1 MLSINWLDL
10 TIFLSLVV
18 FSMGIDHYLHK
29 DDKPV
34 TLKSAVNWS
43 IFWVAISMV
52 YAGFLWWHHGVETA
66 SLFISGYALEKVLS
80 VDNLFVF
87 SAIFA
92 WFGVP
97 NQYRHRVLYWG
108 VIGAIVFRL
117 IFVLVGAGLLQ
128 AFGSYAEIIFAALV
142 GYAAVMMLKGGD
154 DDDEEVD
161 YENHVANR
169 IVHKFFPVIPKLYG
183 HNFFVNKEQAESVL
197 AESSEEERKSVTEWL
212 KTHGG
217 KSALFATPLLVCAA
231 VVELSDVMF
240 AFDSVPA
247 VIAVSKEPLI
257 IYSSML
263 FAILGLRT
271 LYFVLEA
278 LKEMLHHLEKAII
291 ALLFFIAIKLA
302 LSASLHL
309 TGFGYDISPTVSL
322 AVVIITLSIGV
333 IASLLHKTK
342 EDKSEKPL
350 KGSENGESSGLV
362 FASSDVSE
370 LKRTNLS
377 EEEQHNILNS
387 VEANSCK
394 KLLDVSD
401 DNSSNHSDSSSCSGS
416 SYSSS
421 HSSYSSHSDALNA
434 SSGDSSGGSD

>member
-43 IFWVAISMV
+43 IFWVAISML

-128 AFGSYAEIIFAALV
+128 AFGSYAEILFAVLV

-183 HNFFVNKEQAESVL
+183 HNFFVNREQAESVL
-197 AESSEEERKSVTEWL
+197 AESAEEERKSVTEWL

-322 AVVIITLSIGV
+322 AVVIITLSVGV
-333 IASLLHKTK
+333 IASLLHKTEENK
-342 EDKSEKPL
+342 GEKPL
-350 KGSENGESSGLV
+350 KGSGNGESSGLV

-394 KLLDVSD
+394 KLLDASD
-401 DNSSNHSDSSSCSGS
+401 ENSSSLSHSECSSSS

-421 HSSYSSHSDALNA
+421 HSSHSDA
-434 SSGDSSGGSD
+434 SSGDSGGGGD

>member
-1 MLSINWLDL
+1 MLSIDLLDL
-10 TIFLSLVV
+10 TIFLSLVI
-18 FSMGIDHYLHK
+18 FSMGVDHFLHK

-43 IFWVAISMV
+43 IFWVAISLI
-52 YAGFLWWHHGVETA
+52 YSFFLWWHHGVETA

-117 IFVLVGAGLLQ
+117 IFVLIGAGLLQ
-128 AFGSYAEIIFAALV
+128 AFGSYAELIFAALV

-154 DDDEEVD
+154 EEDEKVD
-161 YENHVANR
+161 YENHLANR

-183 HNFFVNKEQAESVL
+183 HNFFVNKKQAESVL
-197 AESSEEERKSVTEWL
+197 SQSSDEERNAVTKWL
-212 KTHGG
+212 SQHGG
-217 KSALFATPLLVCAA
+217 KSVLFATPLLVCAA
-231 VVELSDVMF
+231 VIELSDVMF

-322 AVVIITLSIGV
+322 AVVVITLNIGV
-333 IASLLHKTK
+333 IASLLHKTEEDKGEK

-370 LKRTNLS
+370 FKRTDLS

-394 KLLDVSD
+394 NLDVSD
-401 DNSSNHSDSSSCSGS
+401 NDSNSSCS
-416 SYSSS
+416 
-421 HSSYSSHSDALNA
+421 SSYSSHSSDSNT
-434 SSGDSSGGSD
+434 SSDSGGSND

>member
-43 IFWVAISMV
+43 IFWVAISML

-128 AFGSYAEIIFAALV
+128 AFGSYAEILFAVLV

-183 HNFFVNKEQAESVL
+183 HNFFVNREQAESVL
-197 AESSEEERKSVTEWL
+197 AESAEEERKSVTEWL

-322 AVVIITLSIGV
+322 AVVIITLSVGV
-333 IASLLHKTK
+333 IASLLHKTEENK
-342 EDKSEKPL
+342 GEKPL
-350 KGSENGESSGLV
+350 KGSGNGESSGLV

-377 EEEQHNILNS
+377 EEEQHNILDS

-394 KLLDVSD
+394 KLLDASD
-401 DNSSNHSDSSSCSGS
+401 ENSSSLSHSECSSSS

-421 HSSYSSHSDALNA
+421 HSSHSDA
-434 SSGDSSGGSD
+434 SSGDSGGGGD

>member
-43 IFWVAISMV
+43 IFWVAISML

-128 AFGSYAEIIFAALV
+128 AFGSYAEILFAVLV

-183 HNFFVNKEQAESVL
+183 HNFFVNREQAESVL
-197 AESSEEERKSVTEWL
+197 AESAEEERKSVTEWL

-322 AVVIITLSIGV
+322 AVVIITLSVGV
-333 IASLLHKTK
+333 IASLLHKTEENK
-342 EDKSEKPL
+342 GEKPL
-350 KGSENGESSGLV
+350 KGSVNGESSGLV

-377 EEEQHNILNS
+377 EEEQHNILDS

-401 DNSSNHSDSSSCSGS
+401 DNSSNHSDSSSS

-421 HSSYSSHSDALNA
+421 HSSHSDA
-434 SSGDSSGGSD
+434 SSGDSGGGGD

>member
-1 MLSINWLDL
+1 
-10 TIFLSLVV
+10 
-18 FSMGIDHYLHK
+18 
-29 DDKPV
+29 
-34 TLKSAVNWS
+34 
-43 IFWVAISMV
+43 
-52 YAGFLWWHHGVETA
+52 
-66 SLFISGYALEKVLS
+66 
-80 VDNLFVF
+80 
-87 SAIFA
+87 
-92 WFGVP
+92 
-97 NQYRHRVLYWG
+97 
-108 VIGAIVFRL
+108 
-117 IFVLVGAGLLQ
+117 
-128 AFGSYAEIIFAALV
+128 
-142 GYAAVMMLKGGD
+142 
-154 DDDEEVD
+154 
-161 YENHVANR
+161 
-169 IVHKFFPVIPKLYG
+169 
-183 HNFFVNKEQAESVL
+183 
-197 AESSEEERKSVTEWL
+197 
-212 KTHGG
+212 
-217 KSALFATPLLVCAA
+217 
-231 VVELSDVMF
+231 MF
-240 AFDSVPA
+240 AVDSVPA

-322 AVVIITLSIGV
+322 AVVVITLSVGV
-333 IASLLHKTK
+333 IASLLHKTEENK
-342 EDKSEKPL
+342 GEKPL
-350 KGSENGESSGLV
+350 KGSGNGESSGLV

-401 DNSSNHSDSSSCSGS
+401 DNSSNHSDSSSS

-421 HSSYSSHSDALNA
+421 HSSHSSYSSCS
-434 SSGDSSGGSD
+434 GSDGGDGGGGD

>member
-128 AFGSYAEIIFAALV
+128 AFGSYAEILFAVLV

-183 HNFFVNKEQAESVL
+183 HNFFVYREQAESVL
-197 AESSEEERKSVTEWL
+197 AESAEEERKSVTEWL

-322 AVVIITLSIGV
+322 AVVIITLSVGV
-333 IASLLHKTK
+333 IASLLHKTEENK
-342 EDKSEKPL
+342 GEKPL
-350 KGSENGESSGLV
+350 KGSGNGESSGLV

-394 KLLDVSD
+394 KLLDASD
-401 DNSSNHSDSSSCSGS
+401 DDSISSSHSGCSSSS

-421 HSSYSSHSDALNA
+421 HSSYSDA
-434 SSGDSSGGSD
+434 SSGDSGGGGD

>member
-43 IFWVAISMV
+43 IFWVAISML

-128 AFGSYAEIIFAALV
+128 AFGSYAEILFAVLV

-183 HNFFVNKEQAESVL
+183 HNFFVNREQAESVL
-197 AESSEEERKSVTEWL
+197 AESAEEERKSVTEWL

-322 AVVIITLSIGV
+322 AVVIITLSVGV
-333 IASLLHKTK
+333 IASLLHKTEENK
-342 EDKSEKPL
+342 GEKPL

-401 DNSSNHSDSSSCSGS
+401 DNSSNHSDSSSS

-421 HSSYSSHSDALNA
+421 HSSHSSYSSCS
-434 SSGDSSGGSD
+434 GSDGGDGGDGGGGD

>member
-43 IFWVAISMV
+43 IFWVAISML

-128 AFGSYAEIIFAALV
+128 AFGSYAEILFAVLV

-183 HNFFVNKEQAESVL
+183 HNFFVNREQAESVL
-197 AESSEEERKSVTEWL
+197 AASAEEERKSVTEWL

-322 AVVIITLSIGV
+322 AVVIITLSVGV
-333 IASLLHKTK
+333 IASLLHKTE
-342 EDKSEKPL
+342 EDKGEKPL
-350 KGSENGESSGLV
+350 KGSANGESSGLV

-394 KLLDVSD
+394 KLLDASD
-401 DNSSNHSDSSSCSGS
+401 QNSSSLSHSECSSSS

-421 HSSYSSHSDALNA
+421 HSSHSDA
-434 SSGDSSGGSD
+434 SSGDSGGGGD